1 MVMPLLLEGL
11 GEIQSR
17 WKWIFFWGT
26 MLTCLGLLAVA
37 FPFIVSLSTAVFIGW
52 MILLGGVLELGTAFH
67 ARGWQGVLFYLMV
80 GALDIFFGLLV
91 ISRPAEALGI
101 LTLLIAAMLFVSGV
115 FRSGLALFTMAPL
128 WGASLLSG
136 IVSIFCGVM
145 IAAEWPESAIWVV
158 GTFVGVS
165 LLMRGVATASLGWG
179 LRGLGLKWESRQKLK
194 TGTAS

>member
-91 ISRPAEALGI
+91 ISRPAEAL
-101 LTLLIAAMLFVSGV
+101 AY
-115 FRSGLALFTMAPL
+115 
-128 WGASLLSG
+128 
-136 IVSIFCGVM
+136 
-145 IAAEWPESAIWVV
+145 
-158 GTFVGVS
+158 
-165 LLMRGVATASLGWG
+165 
-179 LRGLGLKWESRQKLK
+179 SRC
-194 TGTAS
+194 

>member
-80 GALDIFFGLLV
+80 GA
-91 ISRPAEALGI
+91 
-101 LTLLIAAMLFVSGV
+101 
-115 FRSGLALFTMAPL
+115 
-128 WGASLLSG
+128 
-136 IVSIFCGVM
+136 SIFSSDC
-145 IAAEWPESAIWVV
+145 W
-158 GTFVGVS
+158 
-165 LLMRGVATASLGWG
+165 L
-179 LRGLGLKWESRQKLK
+179 SRALP
-194 TGTAS
+194 TPLAYSRC

>member
-1 MVMPLLLEGL
+1 M
-11 GEIQSR
+11 
-17 WKWIFFWGT
+17 
-26 MLTCLGLLAVA
+26 
-37 FPFIVSLSTAVFIGW
+37 
-52 MILLGGVLELGTAFH
+52 
-67 ARGWQGVLFYLMV
+67 
-80 GALDIFFGLLV
+80 LV

-115 FRSGLALFTMAPL
+115 FRSGLALFTMTPL

-179 LRGLGLKWESRQKLK
+179 LRGLGLKWESRKKLK